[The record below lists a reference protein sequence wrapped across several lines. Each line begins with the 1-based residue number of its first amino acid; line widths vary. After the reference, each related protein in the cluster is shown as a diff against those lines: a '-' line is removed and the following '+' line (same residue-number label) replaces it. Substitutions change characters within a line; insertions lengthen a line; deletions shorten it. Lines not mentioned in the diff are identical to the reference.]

1 MLSIATLLLAPTA
14 QAGSDIEFK
23 TNGPVLVYVDGQQ
36 ATLTSKM
43 RLRVSGLEAGTHEV
57 RVTGVFGKTLYEAEI
72 DVPDNTMTWAEW
84 ERGELNVLKT
94 DWLSADNSQASEEVA
109 AVPAE
114 PASSPIVVAPPL
126 APPVAVPPVATAP
139 PPVAV
144 PPVAAAPPPVAAPP
158 VAAAP
163 PPVAVP
169 PVAAAPPPVAAA
181 PVVASAPTP
190 VAAAVASPRA
200 PGQSLSVQAR
210 DGMQIELVL
219 PNGERLMV
227 TVDGTKFRI
236 QDQTGMEMTLG
247 R

>member
-126 APPVAVPPVATAP
+126 APPVAVPPVA
-139 PPVAV
+139 
-144 PPVAAAPPPVAAPP
+144 
-158 VAAAP
+158 
-163 PPVAVP
+163 
-169 PVAAAPPPVAAA
+169 AAPPPVAAA